1 MLHGASS
8 APLHPWERRDGRVAD
23 GGQAMSKA
31 LRVVTTDPAGGPSPL
46 NSSTYAAL
54 GERVRRLQAEAE
66 QLAREH
72 IGMFTESL
80 AQTRRIAEEIA
91 LGGEAYPPGVR
102 EIARRLAE
110 ESQAHVQALEAIV
123 ARRRTPSAH
132 PRFSRT

>member
-1 MLHGASS
+1 
-8 APLHPWERRDGRVAD
+8 
-23 GGQAMSKA
+23 MSKA
-31 LRVVTTDPAGGPSPL
+31 LRVVPINPAAEPSPADG
-46 NSSTYAAL
+46 SAHVAI

-72 IGMFTESL
+72 VGVFTASL

-110 ESQAHVQALEAIV
+110 ESQARAQALEAIM
-123 ARRRTPSAH
+123 ARR
-132 PRFSRT
+132 